1 MKHCNK
7 CPNKAKC
14 PLQRCSDDFKILI
27 CDRLKQKMGDN
38 TPEKRA
44 GREAYVGLYCFSNK
58 SKEVINVDPRERPGL
73 FTVFKN

>member
-1 MKHCNK
+1 
-7 CPNKAKC
+7 
-14 PLQRCSDDFKILI
+14 
-27 CDRLKQKMGDN
+27 MGDN